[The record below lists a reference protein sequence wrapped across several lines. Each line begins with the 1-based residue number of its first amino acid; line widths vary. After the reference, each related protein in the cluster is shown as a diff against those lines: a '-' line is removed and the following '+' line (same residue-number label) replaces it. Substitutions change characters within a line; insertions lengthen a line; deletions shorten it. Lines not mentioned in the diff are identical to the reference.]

1 MAVSSEFRQEIR
13 KALDNKTTWIDY
25 RKYRENVE
33 WFKKNFDDL
42 KKNYRGQIVVV
53 LNGEI
58 QVSDKHIDNVRNQ
71 LRSVPNLNQAYIRYI
86 PKKKEMLLL

>member
-1 MAVSSEFRQEIR
+1 MAVSSEFSEEVRE
-13 KALDNKTTWIDY
+13 ALDNETTWINY

-42 KKNYRGQIVVV
+42 KKKYRGQIVVV

-58 QVSDKHIDNVRNQ
+58 QVSDKDINNIRNQ
-71 LRSVPNLNQAYIRYI
+71 LRDVPNLNQAYIRYI